1 MLTMPLP
8 CKILKMQSSTA
19 VVDIVSFGEIS
30 KDIHSMNPFS
40 IGEVIDFEWGNLS
53 YADVRT
59 IETAFRT
66 GKANQRFT
74 YEFAF
79 YQMEDGYTVTVQAN
93 KPTIQAT
100 FRKVS

>member
-1 MLTMPLP
+1 MLAMPLP
-8 CKILKMQSSTA
+8 CKILKNQSSTA
-19 VVDIVSFGEIS
+19 IVDIVSFGEIP
-30 KDIHSMNPFS
+30 KDIHSLNPVS
-40 IGEVIDFEWGNLS
+40 VGEVVDFEWGNLN
-53 YADVRT
+53 YEDVRT
-59 IETAFRT
+59 IETSFRT
-66 GKANQRFT
+66 AKANQRFT